1 MIDCFG
7 KYEWHNNKRAAALIG
22 IIDLGI
28 IDLGIIDLG
37 IILFSLT
44 LTALHIFCVFY
55 ETTKYFLSNQAI
67 NKKIFIKCAI
77 LRNSRNPL

>member
-37 IILFSLT
+37 IIDLGIILFSL
-44 LTALHIFCVFY
+44 I
-55 ETTKYFLSNQAI
+55 
-67 NKKIFIKCAI
+67 I
-77 LRNSRNPL
+77 L